1 MPAGDYLKRR
11 YSKRTETVMRL
22 LREGHLS
29 QTKIARKVGV
39 SKQRVWTINKSYLKH
54 FPDAAWETCS
64 AFSLTG
70 IGVGVSVGAR
80 GFRAGPARDGYVQRD
95 SSGAGL

>member
-1 MPAGDYLKRR
+1 MPSGEYLKGK

-22 LREGHLS
+22 LREGRLS

-54 FPDAAWETCS
+54 FPDAA
-64 AFSLTG
+64 
-70 IGVGVSVGAR
+70 
-80 GFRAGPARDGYVQRD
+80 
-95 SSGAGL
+95 

>member
-1 MPAGDYLKRR
+1 MPSGDYLRGK
-11 YSKRTETVMRL
+11 YSKRTKAVMRL

-54 FPDAAWETCS
+54 AA
-64 AFSLTG
+64 
-70 IGVGVSVGAR
+70 
-80 GFRAGPARDGYVQRD
+80 
-95 SSGAGL
+95 

>member
-1 MPAGDYLKRR
+1 MSSGDYLKGK

-54 FPDAAWETCS
+54 FPAA
-64 AFSLTG
+64 A
-70 IGVGVSVGAR
+70 
-80 GFRAGPARDGYVQRD
+80 
-95 SSGAGL
+95 

>member
-1 MPAGDYLKRR
+1 MPAGDYLKGK
-11 YSKRTETVMRL
+11 YSKRTRTVMRL

-54 FPDAAWETCS
+54 LPDARLRNLLRILLNWYPV
-64 AFSLTG
+64 F
-70 IGVGVSVGAR
+70 GVSVGAR
-80 GFRAGPARDGYVQRD
+80 GFRVDQARDARE
-95 SSGAGL
+95 